1 LFRDGED
8 DIFDGSALEDTAASD
23 TADTSDE
30 ISEAVDFDDIN
41 DNANGKA
48 LFRSLNGPIS
58 NIDKFTDLP
67 MS

>member
-8 DIFDGSALEDTAASD
+8 DVFDGSALEDSD
-23 TADTSDE
+23 TADISDG
-30 ISEAVDFDDIN
+30 ISEAVDFDDMN
-41 DNANGKA
+41 DSANGKA
-48 LFRSLNGPIS
+48 LFQSLNGPIS